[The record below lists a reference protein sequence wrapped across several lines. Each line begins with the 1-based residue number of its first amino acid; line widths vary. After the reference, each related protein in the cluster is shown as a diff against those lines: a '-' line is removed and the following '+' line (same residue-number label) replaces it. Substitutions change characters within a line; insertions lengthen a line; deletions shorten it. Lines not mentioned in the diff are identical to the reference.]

1 MFLAFFSWRS
11 NIMIVAIHIIPFIN
25 KRKYCDVDYIQV
37 YIYII
42 KSYHTVKN
50 LEIWMC
56 NKVKK
61 LKQLKLQWNKNNIWL
76 KKHLLLAINDNQL
89 SKDWQNHKFVNH
101 IWYIYIYTILHELH
115 ACTFSNNENILEIWI
130 RDRKIIRLYKTFTT
144 CYKRIKPNI

>member
-101 IWYIYIYTILHELH
+101 IWYILYCTSYMHVHFQTMRTFLKYEFVIERSFDYIKHSPH
-115 ACTFSNNENILEIWI
+115 AT
-130 RDRKIIRLYKTFTT
+130 KG
-144 CYKRIKPNI
+144 